1 MDAIGKDYLDRAAI
15 SIKQA
20 EGCLKQGDQATCV
33 LRSAEAIEFS
43 LKAAIRLVG
52 KTHERKHDVSGT
64 LVKILQDFPL
74 WFQVL
79 VPRLALLS
87 RTLTSLSIPAKYGDE
102 MLSAPPTIL
111 FSQSEGRAYLESASE
126 VLNDCL
132 RLARERKKEGAESY
146 SQQAKI

>member
-1 MDAIGKDYLDRAAI
+1 MDAISKGYLDRAAI

-20 EGCLKQGDQATCV
+20 EGCLKQGDHATCI
-33 LRSAEAIEFS
+33 LRSAEAVEFS

-52 KTHERKHDVSGT
+52 KTHERKHDVSGM
-64 LVKILQDFPL
+64 LVKILQDFPP

-102 MLSAPPTIL
+102 MLGAAPKIL
-111 FSQSEGRAYLESASE
+111 FSQSEGGAYLESASE

-132 RLARERKKEGAESY
+132 RLARERERESGEGSSLREEG
-146 SQQAKI
+146 